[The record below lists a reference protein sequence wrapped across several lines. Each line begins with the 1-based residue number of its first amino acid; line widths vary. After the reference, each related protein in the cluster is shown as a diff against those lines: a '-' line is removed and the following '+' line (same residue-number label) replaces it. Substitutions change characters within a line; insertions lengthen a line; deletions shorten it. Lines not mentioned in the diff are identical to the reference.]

1 MVSIN
6 SVQRRRRIRR
16 MQEMRAVFVDVL
28 GVLGFM
34 FALAL
39 GYIILM
45 MLVQ

>member
-1 MVSIN
+1 MTSFNSI
-6 SVQRRRRIRR
+6 QRRRRIRR
-16 MQEMRAVFVDVL
+16 MREVRAVFVDVL
-28 GVLGFM
+28 GILGFM